1 MTAKKA
7 GLREIHHPS
16 YSNEGTQLVV
26 TPEVSRSQALRY
38 DAHTHGAT
46 NGFATMDAGA
56 TAAEA
61 SEDQADILH
70 ADVAD
75 AALERAAMAATP
87 GGAMS
92 FPNAPTV
99 SILVVCCS
107 FDGS

>member
-1 MTAKKA
+1 M
-7 GLREIHHPS
+7 
-16 YSNEGTQLVV
+16 N
-26 TPEVSRSQALRY
+26 
-38 DAHTHGAT
+38 
-46 NGFATMDAGA
+46 AGA

-61 SEDQADILH
+61 SEDQTDILH
-70 ADVAD
+70 SDVLHLDVAD